1 MDPGKGRRLN
11 PGAYCVIP
19 TPCWPFITKASS
31 CLLSPRVIVVVASA
45 IGLSV
50 HAAPRGYWFNR
61 ISAKVAGLAG

>member
-19 TPCWPFITKASS
+19 TRCWPFITKASS

-50 HAAPRGYWFNR
+50 YAVPRG
-61 ISAKVAGLAG
+61 